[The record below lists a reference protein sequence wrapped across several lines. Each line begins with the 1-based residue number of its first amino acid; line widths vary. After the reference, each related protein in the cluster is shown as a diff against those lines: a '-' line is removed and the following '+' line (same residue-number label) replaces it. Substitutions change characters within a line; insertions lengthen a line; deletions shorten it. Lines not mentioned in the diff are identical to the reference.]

1 MDFSQLKRPARNTK
15 PQDPIAI
22 FERRP
27 SLQNTPNDLWR
38 GQTEALNEWHKNRSK
53 SDVFIALN
61 TGAGKTL
68 VGLLVAQSLVNE
80 GIENVTYVC
89 GTKDLVLQTQ
99 REATKLGIECTL
111 RASGDFSNSLF
122 ETGKAFC
129 ITTYTSL
136 FNGLSVLQRDYFPG
150 AVVFDDAHVAERMI
164 REAFTL
170 KIAAP
175 GKTELLNEI
184 KSLFEPHF
192 KEAGKLPSLESAI
205 DSPFESPIMASPSA
219 VREKAGRLYSL
230 LVDSGIK
237 NDANLK
243 YSFNHLKENL
253 EHCAVV
259 FGYGSVEI
267 APPFLP
273 LFSLPVFLRDVR
285 RIYLS
290 ASLNYKSDIARAFG
304 RIPDLSIEP
313 KNDAGNGERLIL
325 FSDKTPQKKIDHTF
339 VKPLSEKHKVLIAVP
354 SYRQA
359 KAWKKVGDPPS
370 SDNFSEELQQFR
382 EASSGSFILVSRV
395 DGIDLPHDTCRV
407 MILDELPT
415 GASILEKFQWD
426 TLDMKNFRA
435 TKVSNQII
443 QLFGRINRGRND
455 YGAFIINGRSLS
467 NWLQNDRK
475 LALLPELLR
484 KQVQLGLY
492 LHEQQK
498 LSDAFQLSEVIDS
511 VLSRN
516 LSWIDFYGESINEM
530 GLDDEASERTQQ
542 IEERMTQAALAEV
555 KFISAIWDRDYAAA
569 RQELEAVIQETA
581 RADEKLSGWHNLWLG
596 MCLEC
601 EEDYEAAQEEY
612 LRAYQRLAKKVIVP
626 KAISGVSHDATT
638 TALKLTDFE
647 RQIDLIAER
656 KSPEGY
662 QKTFQRLRTSVAGL
676 DDLTASIPQQEESLR
691 ALGEYLGFASTRP
704 DNDDGTGPDVF
715 WVDENAQK
723 CLAFELKTGK
733 KDDPIYYKK
742 DVEQGHDHLEWIR
755 QNYSNY
761 LCLGLVYVGSY
772 GKRDRAANPSSEMY
786 LCDISVLAAIRNQL
800 ISGIEDL
807 RAITPTQ
814 RRSKVTEFCSGLQ
827 WKLEGIASKVKVK
840 SMQNIE
846 VSS

>member
-1 MDFSQLKRPARNTK
+1 MDFSQLKRPARNTR
-15 PQDPIAI
+15 PLDPIAI

-27 SLQNTPNDLWR
+27 SLPNTPNDLWR

-111 RASGDFSNSLF
+111 RTSGDFSNSLF

-150 AVVFDDAHVAERMI
+150 AVIFDDAHVAERMI

-175 GKTELLNEI
+175 NQGELLKEV
-184 KSLFEPHF
+184 KSLFESHF
-192 KEAGKLPSLESAI
+192 KEAGKFPSLESAI

-237 NDANLK
+237 NDSNLK

-259 FGYGSVEI
+259 FGYGAVEI
-267 APPFLP
+267 SPPFLP

-325 FSDKTPQKKIDHTF
+325 FSDETPRKKIDHTF

-359 KAWKKVGDPPS
+359 ETWKRVGTPPS
-370 SDNFSEELQQFR
+370 SDDFSEKLQEFR
-382 EASSGSFILVSRV
+382 EASSGTFILVSRV

-435 TKVSNQII
+435 TKVSNQVI

-467 NWLQNDRK
+467 TWLKNDRK

-484 KQVQLGLY
+484 KQVRLGLY

-498 LSDAFQLSEVIDS
+498 LSDASQLVDVIDS

-516 LSWIDFYGESINEM
+516 SSWIDFYGESINEM
-530 GLDDEASERTQQ
+530 GLDDEAFERTQQ

-555 KFISAIWDRDYAAA
+555 RFISAIWDREYAKA

-626 KAISGVSHDATT
+626 KTSRGDSNDAAATVP
-638 TALKLTDFE
+638 ALTDFE

-662 QKTFQRLRTSVAGL
+662 QKTFQRLRTSVTGL
-676 DDLTASIPQQEESLR
+676 DDPSASIPQQEEALR
-691 ALGEYLGFASTRP
+691 VLGEYLGFASTRP

-715 WVDENAQK
+715 WVDENTQK

-733 KDDPIYYKK
+733 KEDPIYYKK
-742 DVEQGHDHLEWIR
+742 DIEQGHDHLEWIR

-772 GKRDRAANPSSEMY
+772 GKRDKAANPSSEMY
-786 LCDISVLAAIRNQL
+786 LCDLSVLAAIKNQL

-814 RRSKVTEFCSGLQ
+814 RRGKVSEFCLGLQ
-827 WKLEGIASKVKVK
+827 WKLEGIASKARVK
-840 SMQNIE
+840 SMQNLE

>member
-15 PQDPIAI
+15 PLDPIAI

-27 SLQNTPNDLWR
+27 SLPNTPNDLWR

-89 GTKDLVLQTQ
+89 GTKDLVLQTK

-111 RASGDFSNSLF
+111 RTSGDFSNSLF

-150 AVVFDDAHVAERMI
+150 AVIFDDAHVAERMI

-175 GKTELLNEI
+175 SQGDLLKEV

-237 NDANLK
+237 SDANLK

-259 FGYGSVEI
+259 FGYGAVEI

-325 FSDKTPQKKIDHTF
+325 FSDETPRKKIDHTF

-359 KAWKKVGDPPS
+359 EAWKKVGTPPS
-370 SDNFSEELQQFR
+370 SDDFSERLQEFR
-382 EASSGSFILVSRV
+382 EASSGTFILVSRV

-455 YGAFIINGRSLS
+455 YGAFIINGRTLS
-467 NWLQNDRK
+467 NWLKNDRN

-484 KQVQLGLY
+484 KQVRLGLY
-492 LHEQQK
+492 LHEQKK
-498 LSDAFQLSEVIDS
+498 LSDASQLVDVIDS

-516 LSWIDFYGESINEM
+516 PSWIDFYGQSINEM
-530 GLDDEASERTQQ
+530 GLDDEAFERTQQ

-555 KFISAIWDRDYAAA
+555 RFISTIWDRDYAAA

-612 LRAYQRLAKKVIVP
+612 LRAYHRLAKKVIVP
-626 KAISGVSHDATT
+626 KTISGDSNDAAATVSA
-638 TALKLTDFE
+638 LTDFE

-676 DDLTASIPQQEESLR
+676 DDSNASIPQQEEALR

-715 WVDENAQK
+715 WVDENAKK

-733 KDDPIYYKK
+733 KVDPIYYKK

-761 LCLGLVYVGSY
+761 LCLGLVYVGAY

-786 LCDISVLAAIRNQL
+786 LCDMPVLVAIRNQL

-807 RAITPTQ
+807 RAIPPTQ
-814 RRSKVTEFCSGLQ
+814 RRGKVTEFCSGSQ
-827 WKLEGIASKVKVK
+827 WKLEGVASKIKVK
-840 SMQNIE
+840 SMQNLE

>member
-1 MDFSQLKRPARNTK
+1 MDFSQLKRPARKTK
-15 PQDPIAI
+15 PLDPIAI

-27 SLQNTPNDLWR
+27 SLPNTPNDLWR
-38 GQTEALNEWHKNRSK
+38 GQTEALNEWHKNRRK

-68 VGLLVAQSLVNE
+68 VGLLIAQSLVNE

-111 RASGDFSNSLF
+111 RTGGDFSNSLF

-129 ITTYTSL
+129 ITTYTSF
-136 FNGLSVLQRDYFPG
+136 FNGLSVLQRKHFPG
-150 AVVFDDAHVAERMI
+150 AVIFDDAHVAERMI

-175 GKTELLNEI
+175 DQAELLKDI

-192 KEAGKLPSLESAI
+192 KEYGKLPSLESAI
-205 DSPFESPIMASPSA
+205 DSPFESPIMASPNA
-219 VREKAGRLYSL
+219 VKEKAERLYRVL
-230 LVDSGIK
+230 FDSGIN
-237 NDANLK
+237 NDTKLK

-253 EHCAVV
+253 GHCAVV
-259 FGYGSVEI
+259 FGYGAVEI

-325 FSDKTPQKKIDHTF
+325 FSSEIYQKKIDYRF

-359 KAWKKVGDPPS
+359 EAWNKVGIPPS
-370 SDNFSEELQQFR
+370 SDDFSEKLQDFR
-382 EASSGSFILVSRV
+382 EASSGTFILVSRV

-455 YGAFIINGRSLS
+455 YGAFIINGPSLT
-467 NWLQNDRK
+467 NWLKNDRK

-484 KQVQLGLY
+484 KQVLLGLY
-492 LHEQQK
+492 LHDQKK
-498 LSDAFQLSEVIDS
+498 LSDASQLVDVIDS

-516 LSWIDFYGESINEM
+516 QSWIDFYGESINEM
-530 GLDDEASERTQQ
+530 ALDDEAFERTQQ

-555 KFISAIWDRDYAAA
+555 RFISALWDRDYAKA
-569 RQELEAVIQETA
+569 RQQLEAVIQETA

-596 MCLEC
+596 MCLEY
-601 EEDYEAAQEEY
+601 EKDYEAAQEEY
-612 LRAYQRLAKKVIVP
+612 FRAYQRLSKKVIVP
-626 KAISGVSHDATT
+626 KTISGDSHDA
-638 TALKLTDFE
+638 AAILPALTDFE
-647 RQIDLIAER
+647 RQISLIAER

-662 QKTFQRLRTSVAGL
+662 QKTFQGFRTSMAAL
-676 DDLTASIPQQEESLR
+676 DDPNASSPQQEEAVR
-691 ALGEYLGFASTRP
+691 ALGEYLGYASTRP

-733 KDDPIYYKK
+733 KVEPIYYKK

-755 QNYSNY
+755 QNCSNC
-761 LCLGLVYVGSY
+761 LCLGLVYVGSH

-786 LCDISVLAAIRNQL
+786 LCDISILAAIRNQL
-800 ISGIEDL
+800 ISGIADL
-807 RAITPTQ
+807 REIPPTQ
-814 RRSKVTEFCSGLQ
+814 RRGKVTEFCSGWQ
-827 WKLEGIASKVKVK
+827 WKLEGIASKVKVY
-840 SMQNIE
+840 SMQNLE

>member
-15 PQDPIAI
+15 PLDPIAI

-27 SLQNTPNDLWR
+27 SLPNTPNDLWR
-38 GQTEALNEWHKNRSK
+38 GQTEALSEWHKNRKK
-53 SDVFIALN
+53 SDVFLALN

-68 VGLLVAQSLVNE
+68 VGLLIAQSLVNE

-111 RASGDFSNSLF
+111 RTSGDFSNTLF

-150 AVVFDDAHVAERMI
+150 AVIFDDAHVAERMI
-164 REAFTL
+164 RESFTL

-175 GKTELLNEI
+175 NQTELLKDI

-219 VREKAGRLYSL
+219 VKEISGRLYNL

-237 NDANLK
+237 NDSNLK
-243 YSFNHLKENL
+243 YSFNLLKENL

-259 FGYGSVEI
+259 FGYGTVEI

-273 LFSLPVFLRDVR
+273 LFSLPIFLRDVR
-285 RIYLS
+285 RVYLS

-304 RIPDLSIEP
+304 RIPDPCIEP

-325 FSDKTPQKKIDHTF
+325 FSDEIPRKKIDPAF
-339 VKPLSEKHKVLIAVP
+339 VKLLSEKHKVLIAVP

-359 KAWKKVGDPPS
+359 EVWKKVGSPPS
-370 SDNFSEELQQFR
+370 LEEFSDELQEFR
-382 EASSGSFILVSRV
+382 EADSGIFILVSRV

-407 MILDELPT
+407 MIFDELPT
-415 GASILEKFQWD
+415 GASTLEKFQWD

-467 NWLQNDRK
+467 SWLKNDRK

-484 KQVQLGLY
+484 KQVRLGLY

-498 LSDAFQLSEVIDS
+498 LSDTSQLIDVINS

-516 LSWIDFYGESINEM
+516 PSWIDFYGESINEM
-530 GLDDEASERTQQ
+530 GLDTEASERTQE

-555 KFISAIWDRDYAAA
+555 RFMSAIWDRDYATA

-601 EEDYEAAQEEY
+601 EEDYEAAREEY
-612 LRAYQRLAKKVIVP
+612 LRAYQRLAKRIIVP
-626 KAISGVSHDATT
+626 RKIGTDSHSVAVTIQ
-638 TALKLTDFE
+638 ALTDFE
-647 RQIDLIAER
+647 RQVDLIVEH
-656 KSPEGY
+656 KSPESY
-662 QKTFQRLRTSVAGL
+662 QKTFQRLRGSVAGL
-676 DDLTASIPQQEESLR
+676 DDPNASITQQEEALR

-704 DNDDGTGPDVF
+704 DNDDGTGPDVL
-715 WVDENAQK
+715 WVDEASQK
-723 CLAFELKTGK
+723 CLAFEMKTGK
-733 KDDPIYYKK
+733 KSNPVYYKK

-755 QNYSNY
+755 QNYQNY

-772 GKRDRAANPSSEMY
+772 GKRDKAANPSSEMY
-786 LCDISVLAAIRNQL
+786 LCDTSILVAIRNQL
-800 ISGIEDL
+800 IAGITDL

-814 RRSKVTEFCSGLQ
+814 RRGKVAEFCSGVQ
-827 WKLEGIASKVKVK
+827 WKLEGLASKVKVK
-840 SMQNIE
+840 SMQALE
-846 VSS
+846 VTT

>member
-1 MDFSQLKRPARNTK
+1 MDFSQLKRPARNIK

-27 SLQNTPNDLWR
+27 SLPNTPNDLWR

-111 RASGDFSNSLF
+111 RTSGDFSNSLF

-136 FNGLSVLQRDYFPG
+136 LNGLSVLQRDYFPG
-150 AVVFDDAHVAERMI
+150 AVIFDDAHVAERMI
-164 REAFTL
+164 RESFTL

-175 GKTELLNEI
+175 DQTELLKEI

-192 KEAGKLPSLESAI
+192 KEAGKLPSLESAN
-205 DSPFESPIMASPSA
+205 DSPFGPPIMASPSA

-259 FGYGSVEI
+259 FGYEAVEI

-325 FSDKTPQKKIDHTF
+325 FSDETPRKKIDHTF
-339 VKPLSEKHKVLIAVP
+339 VKPLSEKHKVLISVP

-359 KAWKKVGDPPS
+359 KAWKKVGTPPS
-370 SDNFSEELQQFR
+370 SNDFSEKLQQFR

-467 NWLQNDRK
+467 NWLKNDRK

-484 KQVQLGLY
+484 KQVRLGLY
-492 LHEQQK
+492 LHEQQR
-498 LSDAFQLSEVIDS
+498 LSDASQLAEVIDS

-516 LSWIDFYGESINEM
+516 PSWIDFYGESINEM
-530 GLDDEASERTQQ
+530 GLDGEASERTQQ

-555 KFISAIWDRDYAAA
+555 GFISAIWDRDYAVA
-569 RQELEAVIQETA
+569 RQKLEAVIQETA

-612 LRAYQRLAKKVIVP
+612 LCAYQRLAKKVIVP
-626 KAISGVSHDATT
+626 KAISGVSHDAT
-638 TALKLTDFE
+638 AIMPKLTDFE
-647 RQIDLIAER
+647 RQIDLIVER
-656 KSPEGY
+656 TSPEGY

-676 DDLTASIPQQEESLR
+676 DNSTASIPQQEESLR
-691 ALGEYLGFASTRP
+691 ALGEYLGFAATRP

-733 KDDPIYYKK
+733 KKDPIYYKK

-761 LCLGLVYVGSY
+761 LCLGLAYVGSY

-840 SMQNIE
+840 SMQNLD

>member
-15 PQDPIAI
+15 PLDPIAI

-27 SLQNTPNDLWR
+27 SLPNTPNDLWR
-38 GQTEALNEWHKNRSK
+38 GQTEALSEWHKNRSK

-80 GIENVTYVC
+80 GVENVTYVC

-111 RASGDFSNSLF
+111 RTSGDFSNDLF
-122 ETGKAFC
+122 ETGKSFC

-136 FNGLSVLQRDYFPG
+136 FNGLSVLQRYYFPG
-150 AVVFDDAHVAERMI
+150 AVIFDDAHVAERMI
-164 REAFTL
+164 RESFTL

-175 GKTELLNEI
+175 GQTELLKEI

-192 KEAGKLPSLESAI
+192 READKLPSLESAI

-219 VREKAGRLYSL
+219 VKERAERLYSL

-237 NDANLK
+237 NDTNLK

-253 EHCAVV
+253 EHCAIV
-259 FGYGSVEI
+259 FGYGTVEI

-273 LFSLPVFLRDVR
+273 LFSLPIFLRNIR

-304 RIPDLSIEP
+304 RIPDLCIEP

-325 FSDKTPQKKIDHTF
+325 FSDEIPRKNIDSTF
-339 VKPLSEKHKVLIAVP
+339 VKSLSEKHKVLIAVP

-359 KAWKKVGDPPS
+359 EAWKEVGTPPS
-370 SDNFSEELQQFR
+370 SEKFSEELQEFR
-382 EASSGSFILVSRV
+382 EASSGTFILVSRV

-407 MILDELPT
+407 MIFDELPT

-435 TKVSNQII
+435 AKVSNQII

-467 NWLQNDRK
+467 SWLKNDRK

-492 LHEQQK
+492 LHQQKK
-498 LSDAFQLSEVIDS
+498 LSDTSQLIDVIDS

-516 LSWIDFYGESINEM
+516 PSWIDFYGESINEM
-530 GLDDEASERTQQ
+530 DLDDEASERTQQ

-555 KFISAIWDRDYAAA
+555 QFMSAIWDRDYATA
-569 RQELEAVIQETA
+569 RQKLDAAIQETA
-581 RADEKLSGWHNLWLG
+581 RADEKLSGWHNYWLG

-601 EEDYEAAQEEY
+601 EEDYEAAQQEY
-612 LRAYQRLAKKVIVP
+612 LRAYQRLAKKVIIP
-626 KAISGVSHDATT
+626 KKIGRESQEIIVSAP
-638 TALKLTDFE
+638 ALTDFE
-647 RQIDLIAER
+647 RQIDLIVEL
-656 KSPEGY
+656 KSPERY
-662 QKTFQRLRTSVAGL
+662 QKAFQHLRTSVTGL
-676 DDLTASIPQQEESLR
+676 DNSNVSVTQQEEALR
-691 ALGEYLGFASTRP
+691 ALGEYLGFTSTRP
-704 DNDDGTGPDVF
+704 DNDDGTGPDVL
-715 WVDENAQK
+715 WVDETAQK

-733 KDDPIYYKK
+733 KVEPIYYKK
-742 DVEQGHDHLEWIR
+742 DVQQGHDHLEWVR
-755 QNYSNY
+755 QNYQNY

-772 GKRDRAANPSSEMY
+772 GKRDKAANPSSEMY
-786 LCDISVLAAIRNQL
+786 LCDTSVLAAIRNQL
-800 ISGIEDL
+800 IAGIEDL

-814 RRSKVTEFCSGLQ
+814 RRSKVTEFCSGSQ
-827 WKLEGIASKVKVK
+827 WKLEGLASKVKVK
-840 SMQNIE
+840 SMQNLD